1 MPSKERMAGS
11 GQVSHFGPDN
21 PKEWETFTSS
31 SISTL
36 VNWLDFNDANWI
48 TTASVNPGNP
58 LAYYN
63 MEEGGSGTTLTDRSQ
78 AGNGLNGVI
87 SNGTWSTAEKKS
99 GTYSLEFNGSSTSVE
114 IDELCDDMVNV
125 GWSVGLW
132 VMTADTSTAEKT
144 LFCINSNTSTIRVWL
159 GMTSGQVRVYDNAW
173 RGYEWDRTINDTEW
187 HHIVM
192 VYIDGNPGVYKVY
205 IDGAIDSAYE
215 NANISVAA
223 SDLFTL
229 GAYYSGGSL
238 TSFWDGYMDEVVV
251 FDSAITSQQVKDLYN
266 NGGTPPDLTSATIAA
281 NDVVLQAVCKVT
293 DRNWGPYYG
302 YPANA
307 PLWETINGKKAAKF
321 FRGEY
326 LTGSLTAGSYT
337 QPTTI
342 ITALE
347 LANTGALTQQ
357 EYEHIYDG
365 DDATYRQ
372 VLYREDDDLKA
383 WSGTTAYVMDKTQHT
398 TGSLDIVSVGWNQ
411 RGSYMNAYIT
421 GSTIRNSN
429 TNLGAAALQGFT
441 IGARYAVNTS
451 EGYNRFSGSMAEVLI
466 FDGDISMDD
475 HLLATTYLAD
485 KWKIFKEGNI
495 DAILEPDDTPLSTT
509 FDILDQN
516 ES

>member
-11 GQVSHFGPDN
+11 GQVSNFGPDN

-36 VNWLDFNDANWI
+36 VNWLDFNDTEWI
-48 TTASVNPGNP
+48 TTATVNPGNP

-78 AGNGLNGVI
+78 EGAGLNGVI
-87 SNGTWSTAEKKS
+87 SNGAWSTDEKKS

-114 IDELCDDMVNV
+114 IDELCDDMVDV
-125 GWSVGLW
+125 GWSVGFW

-144 LFCINSNTSTIRVWL
+144 IFCINSNTSTIRVWL
-159 GMTSGQVRVYDNAW
+159 GMTGGYVKVWDTAY
-173 RGYEWDRTINDTEW
+173 RGYEWDRQINDTEW
-187 HHIVM
+187 HHIAM
-192 VYIDGNPGVYKVY
+192 VYIDGTPGIYRVY
-205 IDGAIDSAYE
+205 IDGALDTTYE
-215 NANISVAA
+215 NASLSVGA

-238 TSFWDGYMDEVVV
+238 TSFWDGYMDDVVV

-293 DRNWGPYYG
+293 DREWGPFYG
-302 YPANA
+302 HPAMA
-307 PLWETINGKKAAKF
+307 PIWETKNGKKAAKF
-321 FRGEY
+321 LRGEY

-342 ITALE
+342 ITALQ
-347 LANTGALTQQ
+347 LDSTGTLTQQ

-372 VLYREDDDLKA
+372 LLYRQQDDLLA
-383 WSGTTAYVMDKTQHT
+383 WAGTTNFTMDKTQHT
-398 TGSLDIVSVGWNQ
+398 SGSLDIVSVGFNQ

-429 TNLGAAALQGFT
+429 TNIGAAALQGFT
-441 IGARYAVNTS
+441 IGARYTIQTS
-451 EGYNRFSGSMAEVLI
+451 RGPNRFSGSVAEVLI
-466 FDGDISMDD
+466 FDDDISMDD

-485 KWKIFKEGNI
+485 KWKIFKEENI

-509 FDILDQN
+509 FDILD
-516 ES
+516 